1 LSDLKARCAKY
12 VGVPFLERG
21 ATPAG
26 WDCWGELRW
35 IGRHDLGKSWPTY
48 EEAYAR
54 LKGYENAD
62 IEAVTSR
69 FIGDWRR
76 LPGPVEGCV
85 VGFDK
90 RGETDDPRLYHVGL
104 VLNATEMLHVQKNAI
119 GGTVIVPFRSFVH
132 GPFIAG
138 FWDRA

>member
-1 LSDLKARCAKY
+1 MDALKARCAKY

-26 WDCWGELRW
+26 WDCWGLMHW
-35 IGRHDLGKSWPTY
+35 VGVHDLGKAWPTY

-54 LKGYENAD
+54 LKDYSHTSVEM
-62 IEAVTSR
+62 VTAA
-69 FIGDWRR
+69 FVGEWRR

-90 RGETDDPRLYHVGL
+90 RGVTDETRLYHVGL
-104 VLNATEMLHVQKNAI
+104 VFNNTEMLHVQKNAI
-119 GGTVIVPFRSFVH
+119 GGTVIVPFRSFVYA
-132 GPFIAG
+132 PFIAG
-138 FWDRA
+138 FWERS